1 MMYKKY
7 LMKWDGNMEEKK
19 EIKIEGFDDRNIEKQ
34 MEIVL
39 KKSREKRK
47 LNTDFLNLLVN
58 RINNGL
64 SSFENELNSIPKEY
78 RKQLIELYEKSKKI
92 RNH

>member
-1 MMYKKY
+1 MIKIKGLDELTSLVLDFFLKLVFY
-7 LMKWDGNMEEKK
+7 LMSPIWGSH
-19 EIKIEGFDDRNIEKQ
+19 Q
-34 MEIVL
+34 
-39 KKSREKRK
+39 KRK

-78 RKQLIELYEKSKKI
+78 RKQFIELYEKSRKT
-92 RNH
+92 RND

>member
-1 MMYKKY
+1 
-7 LMKWDGNMEEKK
+7 MEEKK
-19 EIKIEGFDDRNIEKQ
+19 EIKIEGFDDRNIKMQ
-34 MEIVL
+34 MEIIL

-78 RKQLIELYEKSKKI
+78 RKQFIELYKKSKKI
-92 RNH
+92 CNH